1 MTATPA
7 ETPPAARRNGAN
19 ADDPDVSV
27 TRAFDLG
34 WNLCLLYTSGES
46 PERPA
51 YAQPPPRLPSPS
63 RFSESQR
70 SLIRLSQVRSS
81 IDHLDRRFP
90 TREAGGSP
98 FGAAG
103 VQIDALMP
111 AVGAAVFGG
120 DPRVNICQAHLHLA
134 EALSV
139 SDPRLAKAYHLG
151 CDLAYT
157 CYAPHDLPSLK
168 EQFKRKRIAQLGEAL
183 ADLTSLLP
191 EHAGRAVRLS
201 CSEWQRW
208 VKGSQIEDSGGSSET
223 RRGDERSRARIGRQQ
238 FDWPQDGEEVLRA
251 LRRQGE
257 IWRAL
262 LSGEKHGEEM
272 LELQAYFATGARALK
287 NAFRLLRGLLLPI
300 AIALLFLAIG
310 AWLLVKDEGAAA
322 TAAGLVTVAGA
333 VGITWKGILGGLG
346 SVVAK
351 VQGPVWG
358 AALDEE
364 IATSITCLPKGA
376 KEVSARPEQAAPAS
390 GPQPEALADE
400 PSTRQTEPL
409 DQPAPV

>member
-7 ETPPAARRNGAN
+7 DAPPDVRRNGAGR
-19 ADDPDVSV
+19 DEPDVSV
-27 TRAFDLG
+27 TQAFDLG
-34 WNLCLLYTSGES
+34 WNLCLLYVAGAA
-46 PERPA
+46 PERPD
-51 YAQPPPRLPSPS
+51 YPEPPPRLPSPP
-63 RFSESQR
+63 RFPESQR
-70 SLIRLSQVRSS
+70 SLIRLSQVKSS
-81 IDHLDRRFP
+81 IDSLDRRFP
-90 TREAGGSP
+90 AGAGGGSP

-111 AVGAAVFGG
+111 GDGAVVFGG

-139 SDPRLAKAYHLG
+139 SDPGLAKAYHLG

-157 CYAPHDLPSLK
+157 CYAPRDVASLK
-168 EQFKRKRIAQLGEAL
+168 EQFKRKRVAQLGEAL
-183 ADLTSLLP
+183 ADLTSVLP

-201 CSEWQRW
+201 CCEWQRW
-208 VKGSQIEDSGGSSET
+208 VKGPQIEDSGGSS
-223 RRGDERSRARIGRQQ
+223 GDGGTPGRSRLGFGQQQ
-238 FDWPQDGEEVLRA
+238 FDWPTDGEKILRA

-287 NAFRLLRGLLLPI
+287 HVFKLLRGLLIPI
-300 AIALLFLAIG
+300 VIALLFLAIG

-346 SVVAK
+346 AVVAK

-364 IATSITCLPKGA
+364 IATSITCLPEGA
-376 KEVSARPEQAAPAS
+376 KEISTRPDQAAPAS

-400 PSTRQTEPL
+400 PPPGQAESV

>member
-1 MTATPA
+1 MTQ
-7 ETPPAARRNGAN
+7 
-19 ADDPDVSV
+19 
-27 TRAFDLG
+27 AFDLG
-34 WNLCLLYTSGES
+34 WNLCLLYVSGAA

-51 YAQPPPRLPSPS
+51 YPEPPPRLPSPP

-70 SLIRLSQVRSS
+70 SLIRLSQVKSS
-81 IDHLDRRFP
+81 IKRLDRRFP
-90 TREAGGSP
+90 AGEGGGSL

-111 AVGAAVFGG
+111 ADGAAVAGG

-157 CYAPHDLPSLK
+157 CYAPRDLASLK
-168 EQFKRKRIAQLGEAL
+168 EQFKRKRVAQLGEAL
-183 ADLTSLLP
+183 ADLTSVLP

-201 CSEWQRW
+201 CCEWQRW
-208 VKGSQIEDSGGSSET
+208 VKGPQLGDPGGSSGGGT
-223 RRGDERSRARIGRQQ
+223 FSARPRIGIGQQQ
-238 FDWPQDGEEVLRA
+238 FEWATDGEKVLRA

-287 NAFRLLRGLLLPI
+287 HAFRLLRGLLIPI
-300 AIALLFLAIG
+300 AIALLFLAVG
-310 AWLLVKDEGAAA
+310 AWLLVKNEGAAA

-333 VGITWKGILGGLG
+333 VGITWKGVLGGLG

-376 KEVSARPEQAAPAS
+376 KEISARPDQAAPAS

-400 PSTRQTEPL
+400 PPSDQAEPL
-409 DQPAPV
+409 DQPALA